1 MRESTKSWLVA
12 SVSLIVFGSIIF
24 TVTGC
29 AINWDFKKFSTVD
42 METNTHTIGED
53 FNNITMDTDTTDIL
67 LRPSENGECK
77 VVCYEDAKQN
87 HSVRVENGTLT
98 IQEEDERVWYDYIN
112 IGGSN
117 SPTITVYLPKTQY
130 TDLSIETHTGDVNIP
145 NNFLFNSV
153 NISGSTCDV
162 TCSTAVAT
170 TLSIDISTGDIALSE
185 TTADNISLTVSTGDI
200 TMNSVAVANALTIKA
215 STGGATLNHVS
226 CKTFTHGSGS
236 GDLNMTN
243 VLATEKMH
251 IEKSTGGTKFE
262 HCDAGEIYIK
272 TSTGDVEGSLLTTK
286 DFHASTSTGSVD
298 VPSSSEGGKC
308 EINTST
314 GDIKITVVN
323 D

>member
-1 MRESTKSWLVA
+1 MRESTKSWLFA
-12 SVSLIVFGSIIF
+12 SVALISVGSILF

-29 AINWDFKKFSTVD
+29 AINWDFKKFSTID

-53 FNNITMDTDTTDIL
+53 FNNITMDTDTTDII

-98 IQEEDERVWYDYIN
+98 IQEQDERVWHDYIN
-112 IGGSN
+112 IGYSG

-130 TDLSIETHTGDVNIP
+130 ADLSIETHTGDITIM

-153 NISGSTCDV
+153 DISGSTCDV

-170 TLSIDISTGDIALSE
+170 TLSIDISTGDITLNE
-185 TTADNISLTVSTGDI
+185 TTADTVSLTVSTGDI
-200 TMNSVAVANALTIKA
+200 DLNKVAVTNDLTIQS
-215 STGGATLNHVS
+215 STGKTELEHVTS
-226 CKTFTHGSGS
+226 KNYTHNSTS
-236 GDLNMTN
+236 GDVEMEN
-243 VLATEKMH
+243 VFIFGKMQ
-251 IEKSTGGTKFE
+251 IETSSGDVEFE

-272 TSTGDVEGSLLTTK
+272 TSTGDVAGSLLTAK
-286 DFHASTSTGSVD
+286 DFHANTSTGKVK

-314 GDIKITVVN
+314 GDIEITVVS
-323 D
+323 